1 MKTCL
6 IYKLSC
12 NESKDCYI
20 YYSTREDMRLTYS
33 VRNLQFR
40 KNKIQRFNDLIYSN
54 TRRVDFI
61 KSFDYLTAGE
71 IIYEINNMLKDY
83 PNNINDLVHKKKTTN
98 KKMYSCPCGS
108 VINVYYKNYHKLSTK
123 HKNYEIYRSK

>member
-61 KSFDYLTAGE
+61 KTFDYLTAGE

-83 PNNINDLVHKKKTTN
+83 PNNINDLVHNKKTTN

-108 VINVYYKNYHKLSTK
+108 VINVYYKNYHKLSAK
-123 HKNYEIYRSK
+123 HKNYETYHR

>member
-61 KSFDYLTAGE
+61 KTFNYLTAGE

-83 PNNINDLVHKKKTTN
+83 PNNINDLVHNKKKTN